1 MRPTTEDLLKLR
13 DGEPV
18 AILVGH
24 GTLVTAESISLA
36 LLRAQ
41 CFEHRARKAWEVR
54 AMGLTGVPFP
64 EDHAESLAAIAQ
76 PYADALLQVYAR
88 ELRRVAPDAL

>member
-1 MRPTTEDLLKLR
+1 
-13 DGEPV
+13 
-18 AILVGH
+18 
-24 GTLVTAESISLA
+24 
-36 LLRAQ
+36 
-41 CFEHRARKAWEVR
+41 
-54 AMGLTGVPFP
+54 MGITGVPFP